1 MAAHRNVMDL
11 LQDGRRNGRPV
22 YKAPGTVVHKPK
34 AAIRRRA
41 STFAVTRDDINELR
55 TFVRRLFATPRQSA
69 DEAWARRKLVAS
81 LSNRS
86 GSYAND
92 PREFGRSL
100 VARTDLAS
108 HVERL
113 SDAASLWF
121 EGGEPIPPLLAER
134 VQLFLR
140 RSGRLAWEKAFLA
153 VFCLHFANGH
163 DGRYDGLVTR
173 AVELRVHPLPRR
185 AAGNR
190 GTVAHRAR
198 LAARP
203 AA

>member
-11 LQDGRRNGRPV
+11 MQDGRRNGRPV
-22 YKAPGTVVHKPK
+22 YKSPSAVIHQPG
-34 AAIRRRA
+34 AAIRRPA
-41 STFAVTRDDINELR
+41 STFAVTHNDINELR
-55 TFVRRLFATPRQSA
+55 TFVRRLFATPRQSP

-81 LSNRS
+81 LSQGSRLSS
-86 GSYAND
+86 GD

-100 VARTDLAS
+100 VARTDLAN

-190 GTVAHRAR
+190 RTVARHPR

>member
-22 YKAPGTVVHKPK
+22 YKAPGPV
-34 AAIRRRA
+34 IRRP
-41 STFAVTRDDINELR
+41 STSFAVSRDDISELR

-86 GSYAND
+86 GLSSSD

-190 GTVAHRAR
+190 RTVAQRPR

>member
-1 MAAHRNVMDL
+1 MDFL
-11 LQDGRRNGRPV
+11 RDGRRNGRPI
-22 YKAPGTVVHKPK
+22 YKAAGS
-34 AAIRRRA
+34 AIRRPNQA
-41 STFAVTRDDINELR
+41 FAVTRDDISELR
-55 TFVRRLFATPRQSA
+55 AFVRCLFETPRQSA
-69 DEAWARRKLVAS
+69 DEAWARRKLVTSLTGKSGLPAS
-81 LSNRS
+81 DPAQLSRS
-86 GSYAND
+86 Y
-92 PREFGRSL
+92 
-100 VARTDLAS
+100 VARSDLSS

-121 EGGEPIPPLLAER
+121 EGGQTIPPLLAER

-153 VFCLHFANGH
+153 VFCFHFASGH

-173 AVELRVHPLPRR
+173 AVELRVYPLPRR
-185 AAGNR
+185 AAVNGRGNSR
-190 GTVAHRAR
+190 RAR